1 MNTLQK
7 ELEEIELFL
16 KEDNEPQ
23 QSYSMD
29 NVERQIRVRKKCE
42 ARKIEILKQL
52 DNSQHPRNKQDR
64 GGELKP
70 CVACDKMDNGSPAD
84 ALSQQ
89 EVKK

>member
-52 DNSQHPRNKQDR
+52 K
-64 GGELKP
+64 E
-70 CVACDKMDNGSPAD
+70 
-84 ALSQQ
+84 
-89 EVKK
+89 KK